1 MVTLHEGK
9 QFIIDNSRIAT
20 AEEAAKLSE
29 EEGRKET
36 LTYQILAAHN
46 HSGDMKN
53 LEIQF
58 DSMGVY
64 DNTYVGILQ
73 GIPDALRIHKLP

>member
-29 EEGRKET
+29 EERRK
-36 LTYQILAAHN
+36 
-46 HSGDMKN
+46 
-53 LEIQF
+53 
-58 DSMGVY
+58 
-64 DNTYVGILQ
+64 
-73 GIPDALRIHKLP
+73 